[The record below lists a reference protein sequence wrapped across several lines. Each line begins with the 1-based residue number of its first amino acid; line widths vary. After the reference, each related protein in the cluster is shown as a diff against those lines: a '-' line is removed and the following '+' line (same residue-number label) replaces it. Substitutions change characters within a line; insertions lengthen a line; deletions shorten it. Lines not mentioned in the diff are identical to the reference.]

1 VTTVTNRLPP
11 LVAALSLAASA
22 ALLLGAHDAAS
33 LHFLQKAA
41 GFTPGGS
48 SVSFTGAKD
57 YLSNLQSGIAP
68 LAIPA
73 ATIGLSVGGIGLL
86 TGAQWARTTLTG
98 VVIGASIVFLGPTIL
113 Q

>member
-1 VTTVTNRLPP
+1 VSTVIHRLAPLTT
-11 LVAALSLAASA
+11 ALSLAAIA
-22 ALLLGAHDAAS
+22 VLLLGAQDATS

-41 GFTPGGS
+41 GFTPGGG
-48 SVSFTGAKD
+48 VSFTGAKD
-57 YLSNLQSGIAP
+57 YLSNLQAGIAP